1 MNLGRSDERAD
12 ATAAFH
18 EALAFE
24 ESEGVARSHEADA
37 MRAREVALGRD
48 TIAGLKLAGIDAL
61 ANEAL
66 NALIRR
72 QSVRDAGRE
81 SLRSERFLAMRHRL
95 HPSEGTRS
103 IFANMSSSQAGASA
117 EGDLQ
122 RAPRSSCR

>member
-1 MNLGRSDERAD
+1 GKTARRHLLGVAHELVEMNLGRSDERAD

-61 ANEAL
+61 AKEAWNGWL
-66 NALIRR
+66 GR
-72 QSVRDAGRE
+72 QRVRVGGGGCCGRTGRE
-81 SLRSERFLAMRHRL
+81 
-95 HPSEGTRS
+95 T
-103 IFANMSSSQAGASA
+103 
-117 EGDLQ
+117 
-122 RAPRSSCR
+122 